1 MKKNSFLVQI
11 ILIFFLF
18 SKSLHASNSIHFD
31 EGEYLFDK
39 KKFDESKIFF
49 ERDLIFNPQS
59 AKSYLYL
66 AKIFNIKEN
75 TEEENINLK
84 NVLLLEPNN
93 DEAIYMLA
101 LIKINLSDY
110 KKANEL
116 VEKFDLVCKK
126 LCDKSEELKSKLD
139 KLKP

>member
-1 MKKNSFLVQI
+1 MKKIFFLVKI

-18 SKSLHASNSIHFD
+18 SKSLHASSSTHFD
-31 EGEYLFDK
+31 EGERLFDK

-49 ERDLIFNPQS
+49 ERDLIFNPKS

-75 TEEENINLK
+75 ADEENINLK

-116 VEKFDLVCKK
+116 IEKFDLVCKK
-126 LCDKSEELKSKLD
+126 LCDKSEELKKKID